1 MLIDEVSQKP
11 GFWSSSG
18 PKSDIVLSSRI
29 RLARNIHSLPF
40 PAVLEE
46 NESYIIRHS
55 IERFASES
63 RYSGNVRLID
73 LKRLEDHEKR
83 FLRERNIIT
92 HEMETS
98 PKSLVLLSSGEDFTI
113 LVNEQDH
120 YRIQVIK
127 PGLQIEEAY
136 RLADTVDDELNRF
149 VFYAYSEDYGYLTAS
164 PANLGTGLRC
174 SMLLH
179 LPALAFKNRIG
190 EMVPYLKER
199 GVDLRGTVGE
209 NRKTIGSIF
218 QISNR
223 TSLGLSEVDIIEI
236 MDSAANVLVSTED
249 SLRDETV
256 LTSRVKLEDRVFRSL
271 GILRYARTVSY
282 GEAMEHLSN
291 VRFGVILAF
300 IKGLEIHVINDMM
313 VNIQRSHL
321 QNYFGETIV
330 SNGQCDRLRA
340 EYISAMLR
348 NIGER

>member
-1 MLIDEVSQKP
+1 LLIDEVSQRP
-11 GFWSSSG
+11 GFWSFAG
-18 PKSDIVLSSRI
+18 PKSDIVLSCRI

-40 PAVLEE
+40 PSTLEE
-46 NESYIIRHS
+46 KESYIIRHS

-63 RYSGNVRLID
+63 RYSSSARLID
-73 LKRLEDHEKR
+73 LRRLEDHEKR

-98 PKSLVLLSSGEDFTI
+98 PNSMVLLVTGDDFTI

-127 PGLQIEEAY
+127 PGLQLDDAY
-136 RLADTVDDELNRF
+136 RLADSVDDELNRF
-149 VFYAYSEDYGYLTAS
+149 VFYAFSDDYGYLTAS
-164 PANLGTGLRC
+164 PSNLGTGLRC

-179 LPALAFKNRIG
+179 LPALAFRNRIG

-199 GVDLRGTVGE
+199 GVELKGTVGE

-223 TSLGLSEVDIIEI
+223 SSLGLSEIDIIEI
-236 MDSAANVLVSTED
+236 MDSAANILVSTED
-249 SLRDETV
+249 SLRDEAV

-271 GILRYARTVSY
+271 GILRYARSIAY
-282 GEAMEHLSN
+282 GEAMDHLSN
-291 VRFGVILAF
+291 VRFGIILAL
-300 IKGLEIHVINDMM
+300 IKGLEIYVINDMM

-321 QNYFGETIV
+321 QNYFGEPIV
-330 SNGQCDRLRA
+330 SNSQCDRLRA
-340 EYISAMLR
+340 EYISNMLR
-348 NIGER
+348 DIGEH